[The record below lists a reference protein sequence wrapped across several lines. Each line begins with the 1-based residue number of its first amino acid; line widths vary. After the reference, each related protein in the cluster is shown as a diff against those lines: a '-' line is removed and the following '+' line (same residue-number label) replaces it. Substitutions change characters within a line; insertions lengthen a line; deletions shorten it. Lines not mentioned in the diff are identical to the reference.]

1 MVGYMPVLHAN
12 PLKNLERMIKTAFTC
27 NALRVKHFLRF
38 LPVWFFSPG
47 SAKHTARCKQAI
59 SAYFGNRPEAVFL
72 FGTARMGL
80 YSLLVS
86 GHRDDRDEVIV
97 AGYTCVVVTNAIKYA
112 GLQAVYIDVEEE
124 TLNIDRKLLSNAV
137 TARTKAIIITHNYGI
152 TCEYVEE
159 LKREFPDI
167 MIIEDAAHTFGSTTS
182 AGKKAGTLGD
192 ASFFSLEYSKPLTT
206 GMGGII
212 LVNNSDLQQKLEK
225 YYRDLPYFPWLTNFR
240 ILISLKMHLFTSS
253 RYSAF
258 LKKWLAG
265 ALYVTGLLYKSSPGE
280 LQGERPRHYPVKLAP
295 HMAYLLYRQLVDI
308 KTINKKKGILCSN
321 YRNGMEGIKMIRQYY
336 HEQYN
341 FVRYPILFDQSVSK
355 KQIDQIKSAMKRAGI
370 VPGEWFNDVVHPRGS
385 LRYCYIDGSCPVGES
400 LSERMI
406 NLPVTVHRQLN
417 EHDLQKLRNIF
428 MQHLGEG

>member
-1 MVGYMPVLHAN
+1 
-12 PLKNLERMIKTAFTC
+12 
-27 NALRVKHFLRF
+27 
-38 LPVWFFSPG
+38 
-47 SAKHTARCKQAI
+47 
-59 SAYFGNRPEAVFL
+59 
-72 FGTARMGL
+72 
-80 YSLLVS
+80 
-86 GHRDDRDEVIV
+86 
-97 AGYTCVVVTNAIKYA
+97 
-112 GLQAVYIDVEEE
+112 
-124 TLNIDRKLLSNAV
+124 
-137 TARTKAIIITHNYGI
+137 
-152 TCEYVEE
+152 
-159 LKREFPDI
+159 
-167 MIIEDAAHTFGSTTS
+167 
-182 AGKKAGTLGD
+182 
-192 ASFFSLEYSKPLTT
+192 
-206 GMGGII
+206 
-212 LVNNSDLQQKLEK
+212 
-225 YYRDLPYFPWLTNFR
+225 
-240 ILISLKMHLFTSS
+240 MHLFTSS